1 MEDQELDWE
10 QDPDA
15 AYALARQQATGEI
28 TKYAVG
34 FLEYHSQTIGKNLA
48 LGIAIEA
55 VSESLGNLISLVKD
69 IHQSEVID
77 SAHQVMLQ
85 GILSQQKIIAEIAY
99 GQVGTG

>member
-28 TKYAVG
+28 TKYAVE